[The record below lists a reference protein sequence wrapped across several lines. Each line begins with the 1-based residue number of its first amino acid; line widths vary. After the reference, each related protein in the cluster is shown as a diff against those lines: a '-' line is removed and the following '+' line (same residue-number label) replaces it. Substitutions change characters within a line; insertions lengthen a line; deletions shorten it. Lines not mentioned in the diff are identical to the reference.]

1 MDSDFERVVDKN
13 DQEDGSSVMSS
24 YPIVLLNHGTCT
36 HVSKTMNA
44 QNYGFKAVII
54 VDDSVDGDFE
64 MLR

>member
-1 MDSDFERVVDKN
+1 
-13 DQEDGSSVMSS
+13 MSS

-44 QNYGFKAVII
+44 QNYGFKAAII